1 MKKYEAIYQDLLN
14 MIESHKIKAGEL
26 LPSEF
31 YLRDYY
37 KASRDTVRKALMLLS
52 QNGYIQKSQGKGSIV
67 LDITRFNFPVS
78 GLISF
83 KELAAT
89 MAGQIETIVNCCECI
104 QPDEEIKK
112 LLMLE
117 GDTKVWYIER
127 VRRINGEAVIF
138 DTDIL
143 NADIVP
149 HMDSDIAKDSL
160 YDYLENEMGLK
171 IGYAKKEITCRPV
184 TSKDQKLM
192 DLKNYDM
199 IVNIASF
206 VFLEDTTLF
215 QYTISRHRPD
225 KFRFSDFARRT
236 HNN

>member
-14 MIESHKIKAGEL
+14 KIETHKIKAGEL

-37 KASRDTVRKALMLLS
+37 KASRDTVRKALLMLS

-83 KELAAT
+83 KELATT
-89 MAGQIETIVNCCECI
+89 MQGKVETIVNYCECI
-104 QPDEEIKK
+104 EPDEEIKK
-112 LLMLE
+112 LLLLE

-127 VRRINGEAVIF
+127 IRKINGEAVIF
-138 DTDIL
+138 DTDII
-143 NADIVP
+143 NADIIP
-149 HMDSDIAKDSL
+149 YIDEEIARNSL
-160 YDYLENEMGLK
+160 YEYIENDMELK
-171 IGYAKKEITCRPV
+171 ISYAKKEITCRQV
-184 TSKDQKLM
+184 TAKDRKLL

-199 IVNIASF
+199 VVNIASF

-236 HNN
+236 HN

>member
-31 YLRDYY
+31 HLRDYY
-37 KASRDTVRKALMLLS
+37 KASRDTVRKALMMLS

-83 KELAAT
+83 KELAST
-89 MAGQIETIVNCCECI
+89 ISGKVETIVNCCECI
-104 QPDEEIKK
+104 EPDEEIKK
-112 LLMLE
+112 LLMLKN
-117 GDTKVWYIER
+117 DTKVWYIER
-127 VRRINGEAVIF
+127 IRRINGEAVIF

-149 HMDSDIAKDSL
+149 YINEQIAQNSL
-160 YDYLENEMGLK
+160 YDYLEHELELK

-215 QYTISRHRPD
+215 QYTVSRHRPD
-225 KFRFSDFARRT
+225 KFRFNDFARRT
-236 HNN
+236 HN

>member
-1 MKKYEAIYQDLLN
+1 MKKYEAIYQDLLAK
-14 MIESHKIKAGEL
+14 IESHEIKAGQL

-31 YLRDYY
+31 YLRNHY
-37 KASRDTVRKALMLLS
+37 KTSRDTVRKALMLLS

-67 LDITRFNFPVS
+67 LDIMRFNFPVS

-83 KELAAT
+83 KELAET
-89 MAGQIETIVNCCECI
+89 IPGKVETIVNCCECI
-104 QPDEEIKK
+104 QPDDEIKK
-112 LLMLE
+112 LLMLQ

-127 VRRINGEAVIF
+127 IRRINEEAVIF

-149 HMDSDIAKDSL
+149 YMDEKTAQNSL
-160 YDYLENEMGLK
+160 YDYLEDELNLK
-171 IGYAKKEITCRPV
+171 ISYAKKEITCRPV
-184 TSKDQKLM
+184 TFKDKKLM

-199 IVNIASF
+199 VINIASF

-236 HNN
+236 HA